1 MNQISKCPPLK
12 GTTEQKLEQLRN
24 HQNRVADEMT
34 KIISSLERELERI
47 KKEANANEQKHT

>member
-12 GTTEQKLEQLRN
+12 GTMDQKIEQLRT
-24 HQNRVADEMT
+24 HQNRMADEMT
-34 KIISSLERELERI
+34 KIISSLEREMERI